1 MMDHTETRC
10 RCWRLTRT
18 DGRIFAF
25 TDHDAPLAF
34 DGADFRPSD
43 AMTARTLEQTT
54 GLSVDNSEAIGALSD
69 AGLTEEDIVSGRFDG
84 AGVEIWQVNW
94 LDLADRRLVFRGTL
108 GEIERAGGAFKAELR
123 GLTEQLN
130 QPVGRLYQKQCAV
143 QFGDANCGV
152 NAGSFAADA
161 VVRAVEG
168 AVVEVAAEFAPAGW
182 YAFGT
187 VRVMDGS
194 GAGQVAQVRDD
205 AVADGV
211 RRLTLWDRVRGLEIG
226 DRVQLTAGCDKR
238 AATCREKF
246 GNMLNYRGCPHLPT
260 EDWLTA
266 YPAGGTP

>member
-1 MMDHTETRC
+1 MMDRTGTRC

-18 DGRIFAF
+18 DGRTFAF
-25 TDHDAPLAF
+25 TDHDAPLSFA
-34 DGADFRPSD
+34 GAEFRPSD
-43 AMTARTLEQTT
+43 AMTARMLEQTT

-69 AGLTEEDIVSGRFDG
+69 AGLTEEDILSGRFDG
-84 AGVEIWQVNW
+84 AAVEIWQVNW

-123 GLTEQLN
+123 GLTELLN
-130 QPVGRLYQKQCAV
+130 RPVGRIYQKQCAAL
-143 QFGDANCGV
+143 FGDATCGV
-152 NAGSFAADA
+152 NGADYAVDA

-168 AVVEVAAEFAPAGW
+168 AVVEVAAESAAAGW

-187 VRVMDGS
+187 LRVMDGD
-194 GAGQVAQVRDD
+194 GEEQAAQIRDD

-211 RRLTLWDRVRGLEIG
+211 RRLTLWDRVRGLEAG
-226 DRVQLTAGCDKR
+226 DRVRLTAGCDKR

-246 GNMLNYRGCPHLPT
+246 GNMLNYRGCPYLPT

-266 YPAGGTP
+266 YPAGGAS